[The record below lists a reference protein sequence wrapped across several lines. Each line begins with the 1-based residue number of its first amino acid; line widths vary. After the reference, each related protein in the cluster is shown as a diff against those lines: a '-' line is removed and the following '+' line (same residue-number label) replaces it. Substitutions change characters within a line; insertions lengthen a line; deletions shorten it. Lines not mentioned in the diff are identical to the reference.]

1 MKGDCGE
8 VHSDLDV
15 IPHQLAVS
23 LDLATVLGSYSQNN
37 EYNSIIELSLFVI
50 VIDFVFPSLLLQDD
64 EFFEGRDYIL
74 LIFISPE
81 PGVAHDL

>member
-1 MKGDCGE
+1 MQGNRAA

-15 IPHQLAVS
+15 IPRQLAVS
-23 LDLATVLGSYSQNN
+23 LYLAAAPVSYSQNN

-50 VIDFVFPSLLLQDD
+50 VIDFMFPPLLLRDD
-64 EFFEGRDYIL
+64 GFFEGRDCIR

-81 PGVAHDL
+81 PRVAHDL